1 MGEEL
6 ELEELVEGNFE
17 KEREMNN
24 SFYEKNEAKLRK
36 MYDKKWVLI
45 MKGGRIIEPF
55 DDQFSLRERFAEYQK
70 DPKLGKAHK
79 LIWKFGDN
87 PSEWMT
93 LFADYF

>member
-6 ELEELVEGNFE
+6 ELEELVEGNPELE
-17 KEREMNN
+17 KKMNN
-24 SFYEKNEAKLRK
+24 SFYEKNKAKLER

-70 DPKLGKAHK
+70 DPKLSKVHK
-79 LIWKFGDN
+79 LIYKFGSN
-87 PSEWMT
+87 PNEWLA
-93 LFADYF
+93 LFADYT